1 MASLYTRAARRE
13 KLLLAAAERTK
24 KGTSI
29 PAPNGKVRAL
39 AVKTQINQRRIFKL
53 VGEVGLEPT
62 KA

>member
-29 PAPNGKVRAL
+29 PAPKGEGAGASGENANKSKA
-39 AVKTQINQRRIFKL
+39 IFKL

>member
-29 PAPNGKVRAL
+29 PAPK
-39 AVKTQINQRRIFKL
+39 
-53 VGEVGLEPT
+53 GEGAGAGGENANKS
-62 KA
+62 KANF